1 MMNKRGQS
9 AVEYLTTYGLAL
21 VAIVIIVGALFALGI
36 LNPLSYQTDTCRG
49 FVKLQYRDHGASADG
64 NFNLTLRNGSGKTIA
79 ASGASVDID
88 CNLDGAPDG
97 NAVTNAAAWG
107 ASREE
112 TFSFPGPCSATFSAN
127 DPYEID
133 LNLTY
138 TPGSGFTK
146 TESATCVGTVT
157 P

>member
-1 MMNKRGQS
+1 MMNRRGQS

-49 FVKLQYRDHGASADG
+49 FVKLQYRDHGASSNGD
-64 NFNLTLRNGSGKTIA
+64 FSLTLRNGSGKTISAGA
-79 ASGASVDID
+79 AKVSID
-88 CNLDGAPDG
+88 CDLDGVPDADA
-97 NAVTNAAAWG
+97 NNSTAWG
-107 ASREE
+107 ASREKDY
-112 TFSFPGPCSATFSAN
+112 TFTASCTSTFSAN
-127 DPYEID
+127 DPYEVD

>member
-1 MMNKRGQS
+1 MMNRRGQS

-49 FVKLQYRDHGASADG
+49 FVKLQYRDHGANAAG
-64 NFNLTLRNGSGKTIA
+64 NFDLTLQNGSGNTIPAGA
-79 ASGASVDID
+79 AKVSID
-88 CNLDGAPDG
+88 CNLDG
-97 NAVTNAAAWG
+97 VTEADVNNSTAWG
-107 ASREE
+107 ASREK
-112 TFSFPGPCSATFSAN
+112 TFNFSASCSSTFTAN
-127 DPYEID
+127 DPYEVD

-138 TPGSGFTK
+138 TPSGGFTK
-146 TESATCVGTVT
+146 TESATCLGTVT